1 MTRGVVTGAPLGS
14 YSTHSSP
21 VPYSPT
27 RLAFAPLSPFLS
39 LHYCLSISQFEAQNE
54 RISQTHAFRGDF
66 FYGERERGGQQADA
80 NFLFGFFSFLPPCS
94 RGGVRFDRTQETV
107 NRSLAVRVPVISRL
121 RDTGTDGSHCI
132 LIPRRDPFFTS
143 IRVHRNLKESF
154 SRRRIERERLS
165 FLFYCNFFLSEILRL
180 YYLTVG

>member
-27 RLAFAPLSPFLS
+27 RLAFAPLSLPSSLFITVSPFPSSRPRTRESLKHTLS
-39 LHYCLSISQFEAQNE
+39 EEIS
-54 RISQTHAFRGDF
+54 SL
-66 FYGERERGGQQADA
+66 EREREGGSRLMQISYSDFSPF
-80 NFLFGFFSFLPPCS
+80 FLFCS

-132 LIPRRDPFFTS
+132 LIQG
-143 IRVHRNLKESF
+143 
-154 SRRRIERERLS
+154 
-165 FLFYCNFFLSEILRL
+165 YQGEILSLPRL
-180 YYLTVG
+180 ECTGI